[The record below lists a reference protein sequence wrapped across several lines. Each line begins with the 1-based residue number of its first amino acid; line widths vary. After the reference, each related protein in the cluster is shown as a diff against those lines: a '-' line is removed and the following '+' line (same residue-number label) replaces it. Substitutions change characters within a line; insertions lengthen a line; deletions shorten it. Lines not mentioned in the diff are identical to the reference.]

1 MTPLVSLSPDAAL
14 ALERLVVGRECN
26 GFDRL
31 LPNRKAHAYAEL
43 IKLGLVYGSVKEI
56 PGQDYPEVSVQR
68 VSSHGR
74 HNKLKVRKAAK
85 RAGPKGWKIAT
96 VIFVFVI
103 LILGFLSWIRS
114 SGG

>member
-1 MTPLVSLSPDAAL
+1 M

-26 GFDRL
+26 GFDSL
-31 LPNRKAHAYAEL
+31 LPSRKAHAYAEL

-56 PGQDYPEVSVQR
+56 SGQDYPEVSVQS
-68 VSSHGR
+68 VSSRGR
-74 HNKLKVRKAAK
+74 HNSPKVHKSAK

-103 LILGFLSWIRS
+103 LILVFLGLMQR
-114 SGG
+114 

>member
-1 MTPLVSLSPDAAL
+1 MTLPVSLSPDAAL

-31 LPNRKAHAYAEL
+31 LPARKAHAYAEL
-43 IKLGLVYGSVKEI
+43 INLGLVYGSVKEI
-56 PGQDYPEVSVQR
+56 PGQDYPEVIVQR
-68 VSSHGR
+68 VSSRGR
-74 HNKLKVRKAAK
+74 HNKLKVRKAAQ

-103 LILGFLSWIRS
+103 LILGFLSWIK
-114 SGG
+114 

>member
-31 LPNRKAHAYAEL
+31 PPSRKAHAYAEL

-68 VSSHGR
+68 VSSRGR

-103 LILGFLSWIRS
+103 LILGFLSWIK
-114 SGG
+114 

>member
-1 MTPLVSLSPDAAL
+1 MTPPVSLSPDAAM

-31 LPNRKAHAYAEL
+31 PPVRKAHAYAEL
-43 IKLGLVYGSVKEI
+43 IKVGLVYGSVKEI
-56 PGQDYPEVSVQR
+56 PGQDYPEVIVQR
-68 VSSHGR
+68 VSSRGR
-74 HNKLKVRKAAK
+74 HNSPKVHKSAK

-103 LILGFLSWIRS
+103 LILVFLGLMQR
-114 SGG
+114 